1 MEYVKLEDNLAYIF
15 TKSLS
20 KNKFDE
26 LKDLLNISGKNPNEE
41 LKKSIN
47 FATRAY
53 ISKTTCIHVK
63 ASK

>member
-47 FATRAY
+47 FATLAY
-53 ISKTTCIHVK
+53 ISKATCIHVK